1 MNALPSSARKHS
13 SILQSL
19 GAASLLILAAG
30 CTTIEAPLK
39 SELESP
45 SSALRLCA
53 NWFEQL
59 DATID
64 RAGVRDAGA
73 YRIPGFPYLRVDR
86 FSASFRDQA
95 KDNPQAF
102 DAWVTRLKALD
113 TKARE
118 YEIRNLPPQ
127 FFPLAGIDDQA
138 AARVNTQSCA
148 AQLAR
153 EDLDNAAQRDLLV
166 ARAKVPDNYANWDRV
181 LGLYSVASIPFSK
194 GVEGWHQEAAQMFRK
209 AKVERNLATGVVR
222 YESATKPV
230 TGEQITAIFSHLN
243 TDALGIPQFT
253 DEERDLLFQAYAP
266 AYEIETT
273 GEYDRF
279 GPLSWRNG
287 PAPEVD
293 PTRPVA
299 YRRLA
304 FTRYYRKTLT
314 QLAYTIWFPERP
326 SSGATDLLAGRLDGV
341 VFRVTLGIDGTPL
354 VYDTIHPCGCY
365 HMFFPTARVKLL
377 PAQQPV
383 IEWAFVPL
391 RLPAIAAAQRV
402 AVRIASRTHYV
413 VDARPDTDASGIA
426 YQFADD
432 NDLRALSTADHRTR
446 SAFGSDGIV
455 PGTERGERFLF
466 WPMGIDNS
474 GAMRQW
480 GTHATAFIGRR
491 HFDDADLI
499 ERRFEMSSGGQTT
512 FVQPE

>member
-1 MNALPSSARKHS
+1 MNALPSSVRKHH
-13 SILQSL
+13 SILPSL
-19 GAASLLILAAG
+19 GAVSLLMLIAG
-30 CTTIEAPLK
+30 CTTVEAPLK
-39 SELESP
+39 SELEPP
-45 SSALRLCA
+45 SSARRLCA
-53 NWFEQL
+53 NWFEEL

-86 FSASFRDQA
+86 FSASFRDQVD
-95 KDNPQAF
+95 DNPAAF
-102 DAWVTRLKALD
+102 DAWVARLKALD
-113 TKARE
+113 AKARE
-118 YEIRNLPPQ
+118 YEIGNLPAQ
-127 FFPLAGIDDQA
+127 FFPIAGSGDQA
-138 AARVNTQSCA
+138 AAKANTQLCA

-153 EDLDNAAQRDLLV
+153 EDLGNAAQRDLLV
-166 ARAKVPDNYANWDRV
+166 ARAKVPDNYADWKRA
-181 LGLYSVASIPFSK
+181 LGLYPITSISFAK
-194 GVEGWHQEAAQMFRK
+194 GVEGWHQEAADMFRK
-209 AKVERNLATGVVR
+209 AGAETTPAAGVVR
-222 YESATKPV
+222 YESAAKSV
-230 TGEQITAIFSHLN
+230 TEKQVSAIFSHLS

-253 DEERDLLFQAYAP
+253 DEERDMLFQAYAP
-266 AYEIETT
+266 AFEIETT

-293 PTRPVA
+293 ATRPVA

-304 FTRYYRKTLT
+304 FTRSYSKTLV
-314 QLAYTIWFPERP
+314 QLVYTVWFSERP

-341 VFRVTLGIDGTPL
+341 VFRVTLGTDGAPL
-354 VYDTIHPCGCY
+354 VYDTMHPCGCY

-391 RLPAIAAAQRV
+391 TLPALAAAQRV
-402 AVRIASRTHYV
+402 VVRIASRTHYV
-413 VDARPDTDASGIA
+413 VDFRPDSGASGIA
-426 YQFADD
+426 YRFANDD
-432 NDLRALSTADHRTR
+432 DLRALPTADHGTR
-446 SAFGSDGIV
+446 SAFGPDGIV
-455 PGTERGERFLF
+455 PGTERGERFFF

-499 ERRFEMSSGGQTT
+499 ERRFEAAPGGQTAS
-512 FVQPE
+512 VKPE